1 MADPLAGPQT
11 PDRQT
16 DPAPPQAT
24 APTRLRLRL
33 IGRMEA
39 LGPGAV
45 NVLPRVRKTRALLA
59 ILAMANGAPVGRVA
73 IAALLWST
81 RDREQARA
89 SLRQSVHELNASLN
103 LAATGPLI
111 AERMYLQL
119 PAAEIETDVRAVM
132 RATLVRPDALGLMG
146 NGALLED
153 LVGLDPAFDRWLSA
167 ERAKLAAAAALIA
180 EQVMAARLADGA
192 APSVVL
198 DAARTLLAIDQ
209 LRESGWRAM
218 MTAHMAA
225 GERGSAMAAFERCA
239 SALAEAGQPGPSAE
253 TSALYDAIRAEGKPT
268 QPAAERGGFPA
279 QTAPGVRL
287 GVLPFHVIGGSD
299 DEGLSI
305 GLADEITN
313 ALARFRWIS
322 LIASSSLAAIRSG
335 AADPRLE
342 ALGLAFL
349 LEGTVQRGGDRV
361 RVTVRLLDMRAA
373 RGAGGRDGGGEVI
386 WARRFDRAKTD
397 LFSLQDEVAAE
408 TVAQVDPELLLREA
422 HRATAR
428 APADPTAYD
437 LVLRAIPALYRLEE
451 AGFRAAGGLL
461 AAAIARDDGYA
472 PAHAWLA
479 YWHIFLV
486 GQGWAHDIAAAM
498 AAAAESADR
507 AVALDPADAR
517 ALTIAGHVRSYLDHQ
532 LADAID
538 MHERALALN
547 PNLPLAWAF
556 SGLARAYAG
565 QHDEAIRR
573 INAARRLSP
582 FDPHGFFF
590 DTALMVPTLLRGDFE
605 QTVELGRRAVH
616 LNPALSSTLKGYL
629 SALGH
634 LGPSAE
640 MLSVRAR
647 LLQAEPGFCVHRALA
662 RSPMM
667 MEADRDLYATGL
679 RRAGL
684 PETSD
689 RLAGAEF
696 TTPTQFGAGW
706 SAPVGP

>member
-1 MADPLAGPQT
+1 MADPKAGPQIT
-11 PDRQT
+11 EWQT
-16 DPAPPQAT
+16 DDTRPHVT
-24 APTRLRLRL
+24 APIRLRLRL

-39 LGPGAV
+39 LGSDSV
-45 NVLPRVRKTRALLA
+45 DVLPRVRKTRAILA
-59 ILAMANGAPVGRVA
+59 ILAMANGAPVTRVA

-89 SLRQSVHELNASLN
+89 SLRQSVHELSLSLN
-103 LAATGPLI
+103 ATSTGLLT
-111 AERMYLQL
+111 ADRTYLQL
-119 PAAEIETDVRAVM
+119 PAEGIETDIRAVT
-132 RATLVRPDALGLMG
+132 RATVLQPEALGLLG
-146 NGALLED
+146 NGVLLED
-153 LVGLDPAFDRWLSA
+153 LVGLDPAFDRWLTA
-167 ERAKLAAAAALIA
+167 ERGKLAASAALIA
-180 EQVMAARLADGA
+180 ERVVAARIADGA

-198 DAARTLLAIDQ
+198 NAARTLLAIDP
-209 LRESGWRAM
+209 LRESGWRALM
-218 MTAHMAA
+218 SAHMAA

-239 SALAEAGQPGPSAE
+239 SAIADARGQSPSAE
-253 TSALYDAIRAEGKPT
+253 TTALFDAIRAEGKPT
-268 QPAAERGGFPA
+268 RPVPDAAGSPRQA
-279 QTAPGVRL
+279 APGARL
-287 GVLPFHVIGGSD
+287 GVLPFHVVGPPD
-299 DEGLSI
+299 DDGLSI

-322 LIASSSLAAIRSG
+322 LIASPSLAAIRSG
-335 AADPRLE
+335 AADPRLDG
-342 ALGLAFL
+342 LGLDFL
-349 LEGTVQRGGDRV
+349 LEGTVQRDGNRV
-361 RVTVRLLDMRAA
+361 RVTVRLLDMHGA

-386 WARRFDRAKTD
+386 WARRFDRANTD

-408 TVAQVDPELLLREA
+408 TVAQIDPELLLREA

-428 APADPTAYD
+428 QPVDPTAYD

-451 AGFRAAGGLL
+451 AGFRAAGSLL
-461 AAAIARDDGYA
+461 TAAIARDDGYA

-486 GQGWAHDIAAAM
+486 GQGWANDIAASM
-498 AAAAESADR
+498 AAAGESADR

-556 SGLARAYAG
+556 SGLARSYAG

-573 INAARRLSP
+573 INEARRLSP

-605 QTVELGRRAVH
+605 TTVELGRRAVH

-640 MLSVRAR
+640 MLSVRER
-647 LLQAEPGFCVHRALA
+647 LLQAEPGFCIHRALA
-662 RSPMM
+662 RTPMM
-667 MEADRDLYATGL
+667 LEADRELYATGL

-689 RLAGAEF
+689 RPPGIDF
-696 TTPTQFGAGW
+696 TAPPQFGPGW
-706 SAPVGP
+706 ALT